1 MEETGIAGAGLL
13 ALLPG
18 HQPCKAGRLYQT
30 VVWDGNCRL
39 PRGLRAHTLIQPGEA
54 GDSGLAAAQVITCG
68 SYHGDTLVISS
79 VLEGG
84 MAALQ
89 REICRTDG
97 AVCAPC
103 EVPLQGFGG
112 DLQQRLLLAALALR
126 QGRLP

>member
-1 MEETGIAGAGLL
+1 MEQTGIAGAGLL

-18 HQPCKAGRLYQT
+18 HGPCKAGRLYQT
-30 VVWDGNCRL
+30 VVWDGKCRL
-39 PRGLRAHTLIQPGEA
+39 PRGVRAHTVIQPGETD
-54 GDSGLAAAQVITCG
+54 DSGIVAAQVITCG
-68 SYHGDTLVISS
+68 SYHGDTLTVSS
-79 VLEGG
+79 AMEAG

-89 REICRTDG
+89 REILRTDG
-97 AVCAPC
+97 SICAPC